1 MSVIPTPV
9 PTCKWT
15 LLTAG
20 NANVVYKSDETDQ
33 LLRLR
38 RQRNAPSTAE
48 VDEYLTGT
56 IRPAIGSFLFDYTV
70 VNLPVGFLE
79 SLPEAEDLDLGEPLG
94 LLMENLG
101 PKPQET
107 NVLKSH
113 AVKINYSDDWKSYTV
128 ELKPKW
134 LLRSPTEPKDSL
146 NCRTCALQLKRGKPR
161 ICPLRLF
168 NSDEKTSLQALEEVF
183 PGTEKQL
190 EPLAKFFSNSELF
203 AEIRHMQNG
212 DELGILGYSNYVQVP
227 PQFVTAMTMRDV
239 SLFVH
244 VEGEQVTGKIVDADL
259 KSASDKRD
267 YWASLETDLIEG
279 GWYEKTGTNC
289 LLSNN

>member
-1 MSVIPTPV
+1 MSSLPTPL
-9 PTCKWT
+9 PPHKWT

-20 NANVVYKSDETDQ
+20 NANVVYKSDETDL

-38 RQRNAPSTAE
+38 RNRNAPSTAE

-56 IRPAIGSFLFDYTV
+56 IRPAIGKFLFHYTV

-79 SLPEAEDLDLGEPLG
+79 SLPEAENLDLGEPLG

-101 PKPQET
+101 PKPEET

-113 AVKINYSDDWKSYTV
+113 AVKINYSDNWESYTV

-134 LLRSPTEPKDSL
+134 LLQSPTAPSDSK
-146 NCRTCALQLKRGKPR
+146 NCRTCALQLKREKPR
-161 ICPLRLF
+161 ICPLKLF
-168 NSDEKTSLQALEEVF
+168 DQDEKTSLQALEDVF
-183 PGTEKQL
+183 PGTEKQF
-190 EPLAKFFSNSELF
+190 EPLAHFFSNSELF
-203 AEIRHMQNG
+203 AEIRHMQHG
-212 DELGILGYSNYVQVP
+212 DEQGILGYANYVQVP

-244 VEGEQVTGKIVDADL
+244 VEGDSVTGKIVDADL
-259 KSASDKRD
+259 KSVSEKRD

-279 GWYEKTGTNC
+279 GWYQKSGTNC
-289 LLSNN
+289 LLSN